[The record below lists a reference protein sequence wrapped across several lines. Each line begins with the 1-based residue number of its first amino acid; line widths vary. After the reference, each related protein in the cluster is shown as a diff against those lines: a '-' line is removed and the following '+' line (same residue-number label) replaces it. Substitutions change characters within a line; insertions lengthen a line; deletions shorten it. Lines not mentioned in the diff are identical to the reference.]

1 MQELIFPLPS
11 LLCRTPL
18 PCPVETK
25 LLLCW
30 SLRGRRLHG
39 VRVAPRE
46 GDARLDLCPC
56 IDKSPSCSFIP
67 VQAVLPPHRPARRC
81 THDLPR
87 GDFRHRCVV
96 TPARRGSA
104 IRLLSSSHA
113 LGLDQEP
120 LHPPEVRRAGGRNCQ
135 NSSRGGRA
143 ASSLLPIWH
152 CGGHTGL
159 GSLLWWCLAGLW
171 EQGSTRPCLGHEL
184 CPQRGGQLHIHS
196 KH

>member
-1 MQELIFPLPS
+1 MAALTQIPLGFLAASGVFVQEPMLPLPS

-18 PCPVETK
+18 PCPTETK

-30 SLRGRRLHG
+30 SLQGRRLHG
-39 VRVAPRE
+39 VRVAPGE

-87 GDFRHRCVV
+87 GDSRHRCVV

-120 LHPPEVRRAGGRNCQ
+120 LHPPEVHRAGGRNCQ
-135 NSSRGGRA
+135 NSSRGGR
-143 ASSLLPIWH
+143 LLRLCCPYGIVVGTRGWGH
-152 CGGHTGL
+152 CCGG
-159 GSLLWWCLAGLW
+159 A
-171 EQGSTRPCLGHEL
+171 
-184 CPQRGGQLHIHS
+184 
-196 KH
+196 